1 VNMVFRAL
9 AVIGVAAGVS
19 AGAASAALASPAA
32 GSAGQPSTITVSGT
46 GTASGTPDELQV
58 SLEASATAATVSDA
72 LNQANQSMTQ
82 ITDSLT
88 RNGVAQKDLQTTD
101 MSVQPQ
107 YNQQGAITGYNV
119 SESLTAELHGLGK
132 AGQEISDAV
141 NAGGNAVRVDTVQL
155 DLDDQSPKLL
165 ASARAKA
172 IDDAKARASQYAQ
185 AAGRG
190 LGPVL
195 KITETG
201 ASVPF
206 RPLPA
211 VGAMFAANAAVPISA
226 GTQKVT
232 ANVTVVYQLT

>member
-1 VNMVFRAL
+1 MVFRTL
-9 AVIGVAAGVS
+9 AVIGVVAGVS
-19 AGAASAALASPAA
+19 AGGASVASASPVVRPTA
-32 GSAGQPSTITVSGT
+32 PPDTITVTGT

-58 SLEASATAATVSDA
+58 SLEASANGAAVSDA
-72 LNQANQSMTQ
+72 LDQASQAMTQ
-82 ITDSLT
+82 IKDALT
-88 RNGVAQKDLQTTD
+88 KDGVADADLQTTD

-107 YNQQGAITGYNV
+107 YNQQGNITGYDV
-119 SESLTAELHGLGK
+119 SESLTAELRGLDK

-141 NAGGNAVRVDTVQL
+141 HAGGNAARVDTVQL
-155 DLDDQSPKLL
+155 DLTDQSAKLL

-185 AAGRG
+185 AADRS

-195 KITETG
+195 TITENS

-211 VGAMFAANAAVPISA
+211 VGAMFAANSAVPISA

-232 ANVTVVYQLT
+232 ANVTVIYRLR

>member
-1 VNMVFRAL
+1 MVYRAL
-9 AVIGVAAGVS
+9 VVIGVAASVS

-32 GSAGQPSTITVSGT
+32 GSAGQPSTITVTGI
-46 GTASGTPDELQV
+46 GTASGVPDELQV
-58 SLEASATAATVSDA
+58 SLEASATAAMVSDA
-72 LNQANQSMTQ
+72 LNQANQAMTQ
-82 ITDSLT
+82 ITDAFT
-88 RNGVAQKDLQTTD
+88 KDDVAPADLHTTG

-107 YNQQGAITGYNV
+107 YDQKGTITGYNV
-119 SESLTAELHGLGK
+119 SESLTVELHGLDTAGK
-132 AGQEISDAV
+132 KISDAV

-155 DLDDQSPKLL
+155 DLNNQSPKLL
-165 ASARAKA
+165 AAARAKA
-172 IDDAKARASQYAQ
+172 VADAKARASQYAQ

-195 KITETG
+195 KITETS

-211 VGAMFAANAAVPISA
+211 VGAMFAANTAVPISA

-232 ANVTVVYQLT
+232 DEVTVVFQLA